1 MTLNAGSVAA
11 GGVGQTRRFP
21 TLLGEFVRVS
31 RMSAMAPH
39 DEWMATLSDKTGI
52 VVPDDG
58 GRPNFLRVAKAIS
71 VAQSRSY
78 LGKRAVQFIA
88 PFIRGDGAW
97 RLLTID
103 LGAEARRYESEFLIR
118 AIQTFRRG

>member
-21 TLLGEFVRVS
+21 TQLGEFVRVS

-71 VAQSRSY
+71 VAHSRSY
-78 LGKRAVQFIA
+78 LGVWGRRLSPTTGSKCGFNRSMQH
-88 PFIRGDGAW
+88 IR
-97 RLLTID
+97 
-103 LGAEARRYESEFLIR
+103 
-118 AIQTFRRG
+118 